1 MFQAYKK
8 LSEVYMY
15 IDAHHHLWNYDPVEY
30 DWIDDSMAV
39 LKKDFLIKDLEKALH
54 LNGFS
59 SSIVVQARQSMEE
72 TLWLLTLAEHT
83 DLIKGVVGWIDLQS
97 DTLAQQLD
105 ELAKHKKLV
114 GFRHVLQGEADPKFM
129 QNPDFIRGL
138 KMIADR
144 DYRYDLLIFASQ
156 LSAAAEMLEQVPN
169 LHVVIDH
176 IAKPNIKSRNDFDS
190 WQQGMA
196 VLAHK
201 ENCYCKLSGM
211 VTEADW
217 LNWQSD
223 DFHPF
228 MQTVWDL
235 FGQNRIM
242 FGSDWPV
249 CLVAA
254 EYSEVKA
261 LVLDFIN
268 KNSPHT
274 KDLILGQNAQKFYQL

>member
-8 LSEVYMY
+8 LSEVCMY

-39 LKKDFLIKDLEKALH
+39 LKKDFLIKDLEKTLYQ
-54 LNGFS
+54 NGFS
-59 SSIVVQARQSMEE
+59 TSVAIQARQSMEE
-72 TLWLLTLAEHT
+72 TLWLLTLAEQT

-105 ELAKHKKLV
+105 ELAKYKKLV
-114 GFRHVLQGEADPKFM
+114 GFRHVLQGETDPTFM

-138 KMIADR
+138 KMLADR
-144 DYRYDLLIFASQ
+144 GYRYDLLILASQ

-176 IAKPNIKSRNDFDS
+176 IAKPNIKSRNDFDI

-196 VLAHK
+196 VLAHNK
-201 ENCYCKLSGM
+201 NCYCKLSGM

-217 LNWQSD
+217 QAWTRADLQ
-223 DFHPF
+223 PY
-228 MQTVWDL
+228 MKTIWDL
-235 FGQNRIM
+235 FGQQRIM

-254 EYSEVKA
+254 EYQQVKQLVVDFVSEQ
-261 LVLDFIN
+261 
-268 KNSPHT
+268 SPQAS
-274 KDLILGQNAQKFYQL
+274 KLIMGENAQRFYQL

>member
-1 MFQAYKK
+1 
-8 LSEVYMY
+8 MY

-39 LKKDFLIKDLEKALH
+39 LKKDFLIKDLEKTLYQ
-54 LNGFS
+54 NGFS
-59 SSIVVQARQSMEE
+59 TSVAIQARQSMEE
-72 TLWLLTLAEHT
+72 TLWLLTLAEQT

-105 ELAKHKKLV
+105 ELAKYKKLV
-114 GFRHVLQGEADPKFM
+114 GFHHVLQGETDPTFM

-138 KMIADR
+138 KMLADR
-144 DYRYDLLIFASQ
+144 GYRYDLLILASQ
-156 LSAAAEMLEQVPN
+156 LPAAAEMLEQVPN

-176 IAKPNIKSRNDFDS
+176 IAKPNIKSRIDFDT

-196 VLAHK
+196 VLAHNK
-201 ENCYCKLSGM
+201 NYYCKLSGM

-217 LNWQSD
+217 QAWTTPDLQ
-223 DFHPF
+223 PY
-228 MQTVWDL
+228 MKTVWDL
-235 FGQNRIM
+235 FGQQRIM

-254 EYSEVKA
+254 EYQQVKQLVVDFVSEQ
-261 LVLDFIN
+261 
-268 KNSPHT
+268 SPQAS
-274 KDLILGQNAQKFYQL
+274 KLIMGENAQRFYQL

>member
-1 MFQAYKK
+1 
-8 LSEVYMY
+8 MY
-15 IDAHHHLWNYDPVEY
+15 IDAHHHLWKFDPVEY

-39 LKKDFLIKDLEKALH
+39 LKKDFLVKELEKTLH
-54 LNGFS
+54 NNGFS
-59 SSIVVQARQSMEE
+59 SSIAVQARQSMEE
-72 TLWLLTLAEHT
+72 TLWLLELAEST
-83 DLIKGVVGWIDLQS
+83 ELIKGVVGWIDLKS

-105 ELAKHKKLV
+105 VLASHKKLV
-114 GFRHVLQGEADPKFM
+114 GFRHVIQGETDPTFM

-144 DYRYDLLIFASQ
+144 GYRYDLLILASQ

-196 VLAHK
+196 VLAHNAK
-201 ENCYCKLSGM
+201 CYCKLSGM

-217 LNWQSD
+217 LNWVSG
-223 DFHPF
+223 DFQPYLK
-228 MQTVWDL
+228 TVWDL

-254 EYSEVKA
+254 EYNQVKT
-261 LVLDFIN
+261 LVIDFIN
-268 KNSPHT
+268 AHGADATP
-274 KDLILGQNAQKFYQL
+274 LIMGTNAQDFYRL